1 MKQILILILL
11 LLSLVFAACKKDELK
26 LLPDATQTG
35 ANTMGAIVNG
45 KAWVADGGTGFN
57 PPDPVE
63 GGYHGTYSYDATRN
77 NVLIRAYKK
86 DKTGFQ
92 FYLRNVSQPGEYPL
106 NTTTNLFGGELSQP
120 QNYGAYYI
128 PGKLYMTTS
137 RYTGKV
143 IITRADTV
151 NKIAAGIFAFKAVHG
166 KDTVAVTNGR
176 FDVSNF

>member
-1 MKQILILILL
+1 MLL
-11 LLSLVFAACKKDELK
+11 LLPLLFAACKKDELK

-35 ANTMGAIVNG
+35 ADTMGAMVNN
-45 KAWVADGGTGFN
+45 KAWVANGGAGFN

-63 GGYHGTYSYDATRN
+63 GGYLASRSYDETRN
-77 NVLIRAYKK
+77 NVLISAYRK

-92 FYLRNVSQPGEYPL
+92 LYLRNVSQPGEYSL
-106 NTTTNLFGGELSQP
+106 NSTTNLFGGELKQP

-143 IITRADTV
+143 IVTRADTV
-151 NKIAAGIFAFKAVHG
+151 NRIVSGIFAFKAVHG
-166 KDTVAVTNGR
+166 KDTVTVTNGR
-176 FDVSNF
+176 FDVGTF

>member
-1 MKQILILILL
+1 MKHLLKLILL
-11 LLSLVFAACKKDELK
+11 LLPLLFAACKKDELK

-63 GGYHGTYSYDATRN
+63 GGYHGTYSFDNTRN
-77 NVLIRAYKK
+77 NVFIRAYKK
-86 DKTGFQ
+86 DKTGLSI
-92 FYLRNVSQPGEYPL
+92 YLRNVTQPGEYL
-106 NTTTNLFGGELSQP
+106 LDTTTKPFGGELIQP
-120 QNYGAYYI
+120 YNHAAYQV
-128 PGKLYMTTS
+128 PGRLFMTNS

-151 NKIAAGIFAFKAVHG
+151 NKIVSGFFAFKAKHG
-166 KDTVAVTNGR
+166 KDTVTVTNGR
-176 FDVSNF
+176 FDVSPF